1 MSRTSV
7 LHIDFYSSIII
18 NGIESGWV
26 NWGQVDN
33 YNSGFNHST
42 GEQHEAYVELYLDD
56 PEYAVI
62 PDSVRLAD
70 ALLTDGKV
78 MVNIPSIVKAL
89 NKIIN
94 GDIKINPNLRDLCK
108 EAKAEWDGGMLD
120 AIACDVI
127 IQVAVFDEIVY
138 G

>member
-1 MSRTSV
+1 MKKH
-7 LHIDFYSSIII
+7 HIEFYSSIIVT
-18 NGIESGWV
+18 GIESGYV
-26 NWGQVDN
+26 NWGLIEK
-33 YNSGFNHST
+33 YNSGYNYST
-42 GEQHEAYVELYLDD
+42 NEWHEAYVELYMDD

-62 PDSVRLAD
+62 PV
-70 ALLTDGKV
+70 TDGKV
-78 MVNIPSIVKAL
+78 MVDIPLVRKAL

-108 EAKAEWDGGMLD
+108 EAKAEWDGGILD

>member
-62 PDSVRLAD
+62 PV
-70 ALLTDGKV
+70 TDGKV
-78 MVNIPSIVKAL
+78 MVDIPLVRKAL

-94 GDIKINPNLRDLCK
+94 GDIKIDPKIRDLCK

-127 IQVAVFDEIVY
+127 IQVAVFDEIIY

>member
-1 MSRTSV
+1 MKKH
-7 LHIDFYSSIII
+7 HIEFYSSIIVT
-18 NGIESGWV
+18 GIESGYV
-26 NWGQVDN
+26 NWGLIEK
-33 YNSGFNHST
+33 YNSGYNHST
-42 GEQHEAYVELYLDD
+42 NEWHEAYVELRLDD

-62 PDSVRLAD
+62 PVTS
-70 ALLTDGKV
+70 GEV
-78 MVNIPSIVKAL
+78 MVDIPLVRKAL

-127 IQVAVFDEIVY
+127 IQVAVFGEIVY

>member
-1 MSRTSV
+1 MKKH
-7 LHIDFYSSIII
+7 HIDFYSSIIV
-18 NGIESGWV
+18 NGVESGYLM
-26 NWGQVDN
+26 WGRIHPYIHGYNRDTKEQGEAWFIVD
-33 YNSGFNHST
+33 
-42 GEQHEAYVELYLDD
+42 LDD

-62 PDSVRLAD
+62 PVTKNR
-70 ALLTDGKV
+70 GKV
-78 MVNIPSIVKAL
+78 DLPLVRKAL

-127 IQVAVFDEIVY
+127 IQVAVFGEIVY

>member
-1 MSRTSV
+1 MIK
-7 LHIDFYSSIII
+7 HIDFYSSIII
-18 NGIESGWV
+18 NGIESRWV
-26 NWGQVDN
+26 DWGQVDN

-42 GEQHEAYVELYLDD
+42 REQHEAYVELRLDD

-62 PDSVRLAD
+62 PV
-70 ALLTDGKV
+70 TDGKV

-108 EAKAEWDGGMLD
+108 EAKAEWDGGLLD

-127 IQVAVFDEIVY
+127 IQVAVFGEIVY

>member
-42 GEQHEAYVELYLDD
+42 GAQHEAYVELRLDD

-62 PDSVRLAD
+62 PV
-70 ALLTDGKV
+70 TDGKV
-78 MVNIPSIVKAL
+78 MVDIPLVRKAL

-94 GDIKINPNLRDLCK
+94 DDIKINPNLRDLCK
-108 EAKAEWDGGMLD
+108 EAKAEWDGGILD

-127 IQVAVFDEIVY
+127 IQVAVFGEIVY